1 MLKCILRHK
10 KAPHIMWGALSINR
24 SIISLYMERVVRDS
38 LVSVDSLS
46 IIYYPWMQHHHL
58 VCRRLQIFHHWMY
71 HQIFYQYLYQR
82 LSH

>member
-10 KAPHIMWGALSINR
+10 IAPHIMWGALSINR

-58 VCRRLQIFHHWMY
+58 VCRRLQLYHLQMY
-71 HQIFYQYLYQR
+71 HQMY
-82 LSH
+82 

>member
-1 MLKCILRHK
+1 
-10 KAPHIMWGALSINR
+10 MWGALSINR

-58 VCRRLQIFHHWMY
+58 VCRRLQLYHLQIY
-71 HQIFYQYLYQR
+71 HQMY
-82 LSH
+82 

>member
-46 IIYYPWMQHHHL
+46 IIYYPWMQHHQL
-58 VCRRLQIFHHWMY
+58 VCCRLQIFHHWMY

>member
-46 IIYYPWMQHHHL
+46 IIYYPWMQHHQL
-58 VCRRLQIFHHWMY
+58 VCYRLQIFYHWMY

-82 LSH
+82 LYH